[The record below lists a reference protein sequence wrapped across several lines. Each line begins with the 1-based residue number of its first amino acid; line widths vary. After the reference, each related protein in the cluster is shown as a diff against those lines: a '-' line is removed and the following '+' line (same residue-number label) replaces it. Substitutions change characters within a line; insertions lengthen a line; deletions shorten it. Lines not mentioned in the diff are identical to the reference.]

1 MELNNNQIN
10 AINESIKNDFNSG
23 IIAHATGTG
32 KSLIGINII
41 YEYVKKYYKSNIF
54 WLCEYKQVINEL
66 FNNKNFI
73 IYLNKIK
80 KTHKI
85 LNFSQNKKKDWYQD
99 INNNDNTFVF
109 INRAFLTSQ
118 NKYKKIIKNID
129 LIVHDEC
136 HSIKN
141 KTTSDFYSYI
151 KNISPVLCVRYQKE
165 GCIVHHFYFLKLNF
179 RLL

>member
-1 MELNNNQIN
+1 MD
-10 AINESIKNDFNSG
+10 ESIKNDFNSG

-118 NKYKKIIKNID
+118 NNYKKIIKNID
-129 LIVHDEC
+129 
-136 HSIKN
+136 
-141 KTTSDFYSYI
+141 
-151 KNISPVLCVRYQKE
+151 
-165 GCIVHHFYFLKLNF
+165 
-179 RLL
+179 